1 MNKCTDILND
11 SIWKHAIEIPLYI
24 FVPFKTRVPERSV
37 ISLQLIQ
44 QFSFQRL
51 FFYPVAVAVH
61 YMSFVDCMTFHSI

>member
-24 FVPFKTRVPERSV
+24 FVPFKTRVLERSV

-44 QFSFQRL
+44 QFSFQR
-51 FFYPVAVAVH
+51 FFFTQLPLLYTTCLLLIV
-61 YMSFVDCMTFHSI
+61 

>member
-44 QFSFQRL
+44 QFSFQR
-51 FFYPVAVAVH
+51 FFLPSCRCCTLHV
-61 YMSFVDCMTFHSI
+61 FC